1 MTKFPAKVVSWQALA
16 AWRFLLAGIVFSGH
30 MVTLCG
36 GSAWADAI
44 AAFDGKAAVVGFLL
58 VSGYSIAAS
67 FERETEG
74 FYRRRFLRIY
84 PLYFAAVIF
93 SFFLELWSGGRV
105 EAAQQTV
112 VSLGWVTALGNLFF
126 LQTFLVKPIQFDGPV
141 WSLSIEFFYYVLAPF
156 FASLPRS
163 VLLAIVAVSTTCYA
177 LPKHDDWGTV
187 YFVLS
192 KFNALNY
199 MWCWLLGFLLWRDR
213 SLPVIIVALVGV
225 PLIIFGP
232 NTPFPLAAAT
242 YIITLMLL
250 LFAEIITLRGRLKP
264 FADYLGDL
272 SYPLYLFHFPALILG
287 YCMIG
292 VRSQIALVLLVG
304 VASIVALHVIDRFVK
319 RKYIVPLVF
328 SRPVVPAGPVTRTR
342 AL

>member
-1 MTKFPAKVVSWQALA
+1 
-16 AWRFLLAGIVFSGH
+16 
-30 MVTLCG
+30 MVTLGG
-36 GSAWADAI
+36 GSGWAEAG

-67 FERETEG
+67 FERDAEG

-84 PLYFAAVIF
+84 PLYFVAVLF
-93 SFFLELWSGGRV
+93 SFFLELSSGGRAQ
-105 EAAQQTV
+105 AAQYTL

-126 LQTFLVKPIQFDGPV
+126 LQTFVVKPIQFDGPV
-141 WSLSIEFFYYVLAPF
+141 WSLSIEVFYYALAPF
-156 FASLPRS
+156 FASLPRR
-163 VLLAIVAVSTTCYA
+163 LLFAIFAFSSICYA

-199 MWCWLLGFLLWRDR
+199 MWCWLLGFLLWRER
-213 SLPVIIVALVGV
+213 SLPVIILALVGV
-225 PLIIFGP
+225 SQIIFGL
-232 NTPFPLAAAT
+232 NTPFPLAPAT

-250 LFAEIITLRGRLKP
+250 LFAENITFFRGRLKP
-264 FADYLGDL
+264 LADYLGDL

-292 VRSQIALVLLVG
+292 ARSQSTLVLIVG
-304 VASIVALHVIDRFVK
+304 AASIAALHVIDRFVK
-319 RKYIVPLVF
+319 RKFIVPFVF
-328 SRPVVPAGPVTRTR
+328 PRSYFAQQVTRTR
-342 AL
+342 AP